1 MGSACRVT
9 GADCSRGSVKIT
21 FLLTQSLESPSGLGR
36 YWPVAKELRRLGHR
50 VTILALHHDWKS
62 LTQRRFVRDGVEVRY
77 VGQMHVRK
85 VGDTKLYFGRL
96 ELLTVVVRATLGL
109 LCEALR
115 VSTDAYHVG
124 KPHPMNGVAGLVA
137 SRLRRK
143 PLYLD
148 CDDYEAAS
156 NRFGGEWQRR
166 IVAFFEDRLPRY
178 ADGVTANTKF
188 TVRRLLSQ
196 LQCRSDRVFYVPNG
210 VDRERFSAPDPVRI
224 SELARELAI
233 GNSLVVLYVGSLSLA
248 SHSVD
253 LLVDAF
259 PYVLASCSSAVL
271 VLVGGGED
279 ILVLKRRASELGISQ
294 SVRFVG
300 RVAPDQVSAYY
311 SLAHV
316 VVDPVADDQ
325 AAEARS
331 PLKVVESLAC
341 GTPVVTSDV
350 GDRRAML
357 NNGELGFI
365 TAPGA
370 AAELAEGVVR
380 LLCDASE
387 RARASA
393 AALVLRDAWYWDR
406 LVWAFAQVYRHY

>member
-1 MGSACRVT
+1 MGSACRAT

-156 NRFGGEWQRR
+156 NRFGGEWQRKV
-166 IVAFFEDRLPRY
+166 VAFFEDRLPRH
-178 ADGVTANTKF
+178 AKAVTTNTQAM
-188 TVRRLLSQ
+188 VDRLRASERSQ
-196 LQCRSDRVFYVPNG
+196 LVTYVPNG
-210 VDRERFSAPDPVRI
+210 VDRDRFSDVPPERLQMLR
-224 SELARELAI
+224 SELAIDTEHIILYL
-233 GNSLVVLYVGSLSLA
+233 GSMSLT
-248 SHSVD
+248 SHAVD
-253 LLVDAF
+253 LLVAAF
-259 PYVLASCSSAVL
+259 PAVL
-271 VLVGGGED
+271 EHHPDALLLLVGGGED
-279 ILVLKRRASELGISQ
+279 FDTLKWQVSRLGIQ
-294 SVRFVG
+294 SRIRFVG
-300 RVAPDQVSAYY
+300 RVPPDDAPLYY
-311 SLAHV
+311 RLASV
-316 VVDPVADDQ
+316 TVDPVRAD
-325 AAEARS
+325 AASAARA
-331 PLKVVESLAC
+331 PLKLVESWAS
-341 GTPVVTSDV
+341 GRPVVSGAV
-350 GDRRAML
+350 GDRQGSVAGASCLAVPGDSDSLADCLISILSDPSRLSAMRDQAVL
-357 NNGELGFI
+357 
-365 TAPGA
+365 A
-370 AAELAEGVVR
+370 AA
-380 LLCDASE
+380 SF
-387 RARASA
+387 
-393 AALVLRDAWYWDR
+393 YWDV
-406 LVWAFAQVYRHY
+406 LVQPWAAIYGRP